1 MFIFLLNIYHKFLI
15 YRNLKII
22 KEIKIYN
29 NKEKIVKEKYSLF
42 DFN

>member
-29 NKEKIVKEKYSLF
+29 NNVKIVKEKYSLF